1 MQCFACG
8 GSSPLKNAEMVG
20 MSASKVGNAIC
31 ESGSRRSRIHVC
43 RIFGGQALTTPRRG
57 TSPGTNST
65 PGMGL
70 IFLRLTFGDPLG
82 FWREAAGSSDK
93 VDGGGGLDDSSF
105 DRDQKKES
113 IVVDSWGVVQ
123 VSGEQTARPQ
133 DGEDDGIEVGEYKGL
148 PSSGEARFRRVD
160 VGRRIRFVRT
170 TCYTLHTDT
179 WITHETD
186 PSLFPGNNSTCTT
199 HEARTK
205 S

>member
-1 MQCFACG
+1 
-8 GSSPLKNAEMVG
+8 
-20 MSASKVGNAIC
+20 
-31 ESGSRRSRIHVC
+31 
-43 RIFGGQALTTPRRG
+43 
-57 TSPGTNST
+57 
-65 PGMGL
+65 MGL

-148 PSSGEARFRRVD
+148 PSKAGKRVSGVWMWEGAYASC
-160 VGRRIRFVRT
+160 GRRATRYTRT
-170 TCYTLHTDT
+170 RGL
-179 WITHETD
+179 
-186 PSLFPGNNSTCTT
+186 
-199 HEARTK
+199 RTK
-205 S
+205 RTRVYSQEIILHAQHTRPEQNHKSGRRRRRCLLEKDVTDVHKCASEFVCS

>member
-70 IFLRLTFGDPLG
+70 IFLRLIFGDPLG

-123 VSGEQTARPQ
+123 VSGEQTARPR

-148 PSSGEARFRRVD
+148 LSKAGKRVSGVWMWEGAYASCGRCATRYTRAR
-160 VGRRIRFVRT
+160 G
-170 TCYTLHTDT
+170 L
-179 WITHETD
+179 
-186 PSLFPGNNSTCTT
+186 
-199 HEARTK
+199 RTK
-205 S
+205 RNRSESILRK